1 MARSYPCIN
10 CNAELTRGANFCDK
24 CGNPTSGSL
33 WTAVQQLEDRISRIG
48 KSQKKI
54 KKKIS
59 TSKKRT
65 VSQNKFMELYKKG
78 LNDRQIAREM
88 NVSFSAIY
96 RMRKKMNLTAN
107 APRGFPKYVHEMKK
121 KSNKEKNSKT

>member
-1 MARSYPCIN
+1 MARLYQCIN
-10 CNAELTRGANFCDK
+10 CEAELTKGANFCDK
-24 CGNPTSGSL
+24 CGSPTSGSL
-33 WTAVQQLEDRISRIG
+33 WTAVQQLEDIVSGMG
-48 KSQKKI
+48 KHPKKI

-59 TSKKRT
+59 TGKRKS

-96 RMRKKMNLTAN
+96 RMRKKMKLSAN

-121 KSNKEKNSKT
+121 KSLQEKNSKT

>member
-1 MARSYPCIN
+1 MARLYPCTN

-33 WTAVQQLEDRISRIG
+33 WTVVQQLEDKVAEIG
-48 KSQKKI
+48 KIPKKV
-54 KKKIS
+54 KKKTS
-59 TSKKRT
+59 TSKRKS
-65 VSQNKFMELYKKG
+65 VSQNKFLELYKKG

-107 APRGFPKYVHEMKK
+107 APRGFPKYVHEIKK
-121 KSNKEKNSKT
+121 KTHEEKNSKT

>member
-1 MARSYPCIN
+1 MARLYPCIN

-24 CGNPTSGSL
+24 CGNSTSGSL
-33 WTAVQQLEDRISRIG
+33 WNAVQQLEDKVSGIG
-48 KSQKKI
+48 KRPKKI
-54 KKKIS
+54 KKKPS
-59 TSKKRT
+59 TGRRKS
-65 VSQNKFMELYKKG
+65 VSENKFMELYKKG

-96 RMRKKMNLTAN
+96 RMRKKMNLSAN

-121 KSNKEKNSKT
+121 KSSKEKNGTI

>member
-1 MARSYPCIN
+1 MARLYQCVN

-33 WTAVQQLEDRISRIG
+33 WTAIQQLEDKVADRGKIS
-48 KSQKKI
+48 KKV
-54 KKKIS
+54 KKKTS
-59 TSKKRT
+59 TSKRKS
-65 VSQNKFMELYKKG
+65 VSQNKFLELYKKG

-121 KSNKEKNSKT
+121 KTDKEKNSKI

>member
-1 MARSYPCIN
+1 MARLYPCIN
-10 CNAELTRGANFCDK
+10 CNTELTRGANFCDK
-24 CGNPTSGSL
+24 CGNPTADSL
-33 WTAVQQLEDRISRIG
+33 WTAVQQLEDKIAGAG

-54 KKKIS
+54 KKKIH
-59 TSKKRT
+59 TSKRRS

-121 KSNKEKNSKT
+121 KSLKEKNSKP